1 VFRERAKTIRA
12 LLFVLDAACICVA
25 FAAAFALRFVHD
37 DLPFLQRIPSG
48 PWPPTE
54 LVRSEYAALLVAS
67 AVSWVIAIRRSG
79 IYTSPRLGNPRFFLP
94 AYTRAL
100 LWVVIGTG
108 TVVFALKLQSISRIF
123 FVYYFCSFFVLIVTK
138 QMLLARAFRQLRR
151 NVWHKRHAL
160 VIGSGRLAA
169 WFCQVVR
176 DAAEAGYELVGV
188 VDPCHPPAGAGVK
201 TPVLGTGGD
210 LDTVLANYP
219 IDEVFIV
226 GSAEEIAGLGP
237 LAGALIRKGRIVS
250 LVSSMSTSA
259 DGVSGRITEFS
270 GVPMISFGPM
280 PKNEIDS
287 GMKRVVDIVASA
299 VALFVLMP
307 VFLTIAGLL
316 KLFDPGPVFF
326 AQDRLGVGGHRFR
339 LYKFRSMRVNAE
351 AILKSNSE
359 LYQKYVANDY
369 KLPDKEDPRV
379 TRLGRFLRRT
389 SLDELPQ
396 LWNVLQ
402 GHMSLVG
409 PRPIVPT
416 EIEAYEPYADL
427 LLSTR
432 PGITGIWQISGRSVM
447 RYPDRAFLDLD
458 YVGNHSIS
466 SDISIIARTVPAV
479 LRRRGAH

>member
-1 VFRERAKTIRA
+1 
-12 LLFVLDAACICVA
+12 
-25 FAAAFALRFVHD
+25 
-37 DLPFLQRIPSG
+37 
-48 PWPPTE
+48 
-54 LVRSEYAALLVAS
+54 
-67 AVSWVIAIRRSG
+67 
-79 IYTSPRLGNPRFFLP
+79 
-94 AYTRAL
+94 
-100 LWVVIGTG
+100 
-108 TVVFALKLQSISRIF
+108 
-123 FVYYFCSFFVLIVTK
+123 
-138 QMLLARAFRQLRR
+138 M
-151 NVWHKRHAL
+151 
-160 VIGSGRLAA
+160 
-169 WFCQVVR
+169 
-176 DAAEAGYELVGV
+176 
-188 VDPCHPPAGAGVK
+188 
-201 TPVLGTGGD
+201 
-210 LDTVLANYP
+210 
-219 IDEVFIV
+219 
-226 GSAEEIAGLGP
+226 
-237 LAGALIRKGRIVS
+237 
-250 LVSSMSTSA
+250 
-259 DGVSGRITEFS
+259 
-270 GVPMISFGPM
+270 
-280 PKNEIDS
+280 
-287 GMKRVVDIVASA
+287 
-299 VALFVLMP
+299 ALFVLMP